1 MIARF
6 SSDASINRL
15 QGNVPIQILF
25 NRPSPMPLTKTW
37 FALLIA
43 SPPWQLPQTSSPEA
57 IFECVLFPVVILPTK
72 RHEQVTSSQQRP
84 VSLFYDQTRSM
95 GSSHAS

>member
-1 MIARF
+1 MIAKPN
-6 SSDASINRL
+6 SNASINRL
-15 QGNVPIQILF
+15 QGDVPTQILF
-25 NRPSPMPLTKTW
+25 NRPSPMPLNKTW
-37 FALLIA
+37 FALLIT
-43 SPPWQLPQTSSPEA
+43 SPPWQLPQISSREA
-57 IFECVLFPVVILPTK
+57 IFESVLFPVAILPTK